1 MEKAAMPRGWHY
13 PALLAALV
21 FTLSGCATTY
31 GLGQAALDEGRYAD
45 AAAKF
50 ETALKERPERTDALV
65 GLGITRYKQQGYDE
79 AIANLSRA
87 VSQDPQRADARLY
100 LGLSYLERGDNGAAA
115 EQLRAFRGLAHSA
128 GIAGQVDDALELIQ
142 GDHAALSQKTRRFV
156 AASLEFAVKAEQDRR
171 NAQWAS
177 SMWPYDGYDN
187 WFYWDLTR

>member
-1 MEKAAMPRGWHY
+1 MFTVTPPSGQYIPE
-13 PALLAALV
+13 LLAALV

-31 GLGQAALDEGRYAD
+31 GLGQVALDEGRYAD

-115 EQLRAFRGLAHSA
+115 EQLR
-128 GIAGQVDDALELIQ
+128 
-142 GDHAALSQKTRRFV
+142 
-156 AASLEFAVKAEQDRR
+156 
-171 NAQWAS
+171 
-177 SMWPYDGYDN
+177 P
-187 WFYWDLTR
+187 

>member
-1 MEKAAMPRGWHY
+1 MDKVTMPTGRHY

-31 GLGQAALDEGRYAD
+31 GLGQAALDEGRYGD

-79 AIANLSRA
+79 AIAHLSQA
-87 VSQDPQRADARLY
+87 VSQDPKRADARLY
-100 LGLSYLERGDNGAAA
+100 LGLSYLERGDYGAAA

-142 GDHAALSQKTRRFV
+142 GDHALSQKTRRFV
-156 AASLEFAVKAEQDRR
+156 AASLEFALKAEQDRR

-177 SMWPYDGYDN
+177 STWPYYGYDN

>member
-1 MEKAAMPRGWHY
+1 MDSVTPPRGRYY

-128 GIAGQVDDALELIQ
+128 GVAGQVDDALELIQ